1 LAIFIK
7 MDKKLRFDIV
17 WKVLLLIV
25 LIPALALMFKTMWWN
40 ENACQK
46 EGFDFIGIELDE
58 DYCNIANKRLK
69 LWEEIYENGN

>member
-1 LAIFIK
+1 MGSGSTGI
-7 MDKKLRFDIV
+7 
-17 WKVLLLIV
+17 
-25 LIPALALMFKTMWWN
+25 
-40 ENACQK
+40 ACKK